1 MIPLSRA
8 ECKDFAVTNNYQN
21 IQIGICLTK
30 LVGENIHFR
39 DFLQNEN
46 TQFFY
51 SFSMVFTNLKKT
63 IEFCEGD
70 MRVCIKSKNSES
82 NLSYKYNII
91 ILLNMFKFW

>member
-1 MIPLSRA
+1 MFN
-8 ECKDFAVTNNYQN
+8 KTGK
-21 IQIGICLTK
+21 GIYISEIFYRMK
-30 LVGENIHFR
+30 IH
-39 DFLQNEN
+39 N
-46 TQFFY
+46 FFY

-70 MRVCIKSKNSES
+70 VRVCIKSKNNES